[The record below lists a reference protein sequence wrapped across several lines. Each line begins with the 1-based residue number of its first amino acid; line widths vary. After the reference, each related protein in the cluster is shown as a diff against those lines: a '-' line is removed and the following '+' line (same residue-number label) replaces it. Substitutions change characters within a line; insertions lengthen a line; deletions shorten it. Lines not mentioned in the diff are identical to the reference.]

1 MKTMRY
7 KLIACEILFRELSYV
22 AARSPHRVDVEFLAK
37 GLHDIGRPNMFAEL
51 NRVLE
56 TVDSTVYDAVLLGYA
71 LCNGGVVGLEP
82 RGNVPLVIPRAHDC
96 ITLFLGDKQRYE
108 EYFFA
113 KPGTYFK
120 TMGWIER
127 GDHLAQ
133 YTQTTNHANPS
144 QRGVA
149 DGKTGQM
156 LSYEQMVERYGE
168 ENAKYIW
175 EQLVGMPHYKRMTY
189 IEMGIEPDDRF
200 EQTARREADERGWEF
215 EKLPGHLRLF
225 ENLVNGQWHPD
236 DFLIVQ
242 PGQKIDFDYSGQIIR
257 ADFVDCVSGK
267 K

>member
-1 MKTMRY
+1 MRY

-56 TVDSTVYDAVLLGYA
+56 TVDPTVYDAVLLGYA

-82 RGNVPLVIPRAHDC
+82 RGNVPLIIPRAHDC

-108 EYFFA
+108 DYFFA

-133 YTQTTNHANPS
+133 YTQTTNHAS

-189 IEMGIEPDDRF
+189 IEMGIEPDDHF

-242 PGQKIDFDYSGQIIR
+242 PGQKIDFDYTGQIFR
-257 ADFVDCVSGK
+257 ADNKTVAEK
-267 K
+267 